1 MNQNSGFH
9 APISLADARERRA
22 RRQRPYPAVFEM
34 PTPDEIAEADERQD
48 IARANGCF
56 RVLAVLF
63 VALLLIALGVHFHF
77 R

>member
-1 MNQNSGFH
+1 MNTGYH
-9 APISLADARERRA
+9 APIVLADERAKRA
-22 RRQRPYPAVFEM
+22 RKQRPYPAVFEM
-34 PTPDEIAEADERQD
+34 PTPDEIAEADERHD

-63 VALLLIALGVHFHF
+63 IALLLIALGVHFHF

>member
-1 MNQNSGFH
+1 MNTGYH
-9 APISLADARERRA
+9 APIVLADERAKRA
-22 RRQRPYPAVFEM
+22 RKQRPYPAVFEM

-48 IARANGCF
+48 IARANRCF

-63 VALLLIALGVHFHF
+63 IALLLIALGVHFHF